1 MFLRPTPHAPLA
13 ALFLTTTIALPAM
26 AVDLS
31 QDLHLSPQPRT
42 TAEAAR
48 IDAVR
53 HAPTD
58 FTSPQPFETLSA
70 GRATVAIAPDEKVLS
85 HPAASLDETLD
96 FELGRSLFEKLWV
109 AAPSSTRA
117 SDGLGP
123 IYNARACSGCHIN
136 DGRGHAPSSPQ
147 DDAKSF
153 ALKLSIPA
161 PLDDRMSEIEGWIAT
176 QPEPNYGSQIQ
187 DFATATVG
195 AEAQIIVT
203 YNPHPVTLG
212 DGTVVTLRRPE
223 VSLTQM
229 AHGALHDDVMLSPRI
244 APPLAGLGLIEA
256 IPAAD
261 ILALAD
267 PEDADGDGISGRAAV
282 AWSVEHD
289 TWMLGRFGHKA
300 TQPTVRQQVAGAL
313 STDLGLSTPLFPA
326 PWGDCTE
333 AQTDCRTAPHGDQ
346 DVRVHEVD
354 DIGLD
359 LMTLYTANLG
369 VPERRNAAAPAV
381 LRGKEIF
388 HTAGCADCHTPSFV
402 THRLPDQP
410 ERSFQLIWPYSD
422 FLLHDMGDG
431 LRDSRPE
438 GLATEREWR
447 TPPLWGIGLAQTA
460 SAEAGF
466 LHDGRAR
473 TPMEAVLWHGG
484 EAAASQAHVRQLNET
499 DRAALI
505 AFLESL

>member
-1 MFLRPTPHAPLA
+1 M
-13 ALFLTTTIALPAM
+13 AL
-26 AVDLS
+26 DLS
-31 QDLHLSPQPRT
+31 QDLHLSPLPRT
-42 TAEAAR
+42 DAETAR
-48 IDAVR
+48 ITAVR
-53 HAPTD
+53 QAPSD
-58 FTSPQPFETLSA
+58 FSAPHRFEALSA
-70 GRATVAIAPDEKVLS
+70 GKATVPASDDERVLS
-85 HPAASLDETLD
+85 HPAASLTETLD

-136 DGRGHAPSSPQ
+136 DGRGHAPAGPSE
-147 DDAKSF
+147 DAKSF

-161 PLDDRMSEIEGWIAT
+161 PQDDRMEEIEGWIAT

-195 AEAQIIVT
+195 AEAQISVT
-203 YNPHPVTLG
+203 YTPYPVTL
-212 DGTVVTLRRPE
+212 DDRTVITLRRPD
-223 VSLTQM
+223 VTLTQM
-229 AHGALHDDVMLSPRI
+229 AHGPLHSQAMLSPRI
-244 APPLAGLGLIEA
+244 APPLSGLGLIEA

-267 PEDADGDGISGRAAV
+267 PEDADGNGISGRAAV
-282 AWSVEHD
+282 AWSVAHD

-313 STDLGLSTPLFPA
+313 STDLGISSPLFPA

-333 AQTDCRTAPHGDQ
+333 AQTECRAAPHGDN
-346 DVRVHEVD
+346 DVRVNEVD

-369 VPERRNAAAPAV
+369 VPERRNVAAPEV

-402 THRLPDQP
+402 THRLADQA

-438 GLATEREWR
+438 GVATDREWR
-447 TPPLWGIGLAQTA
+447 TPPLWGIGLAHRA

-473 TPMEAVLWHGG
+473 TLLEAVLWHGG
-484 EAAASQAHVRQLNET
+484 EAAAAQAHVRQLNET